1 METWILK
8 EFFVQ
13 FGPMPKDEF
22 LEKFDGGFLL
32 VRFRDSPP
40 LVVSLERD
48 PKFRL
53 LIGSEEDCDLDFI
66 GDPTLDPEHCK
77 LVYHE
82 GFKGWTVED
91 LDTSFGT
98 HLDGDRLSASRPTLL
113 RDRSVFKPGGG
124 LTELQFYEAK
134 SLQARIAQSGVTR
147 SLKRK
152 DAPEDEAAEGDE

>member
-98 HLDGDRLSASRPTLL
+98 PLDGDRLSASRPTLL